1 MTERDRI
8 IRTLRGSK
16 LLGSLDAEQLSAIAD
31 IARLQQ
37 AARGQRLFDQGAECE
52 GMFVV
57 GGGQPGG
64 QVKLFKLSPE
74 GKEHLLHM
82 VRPGE
87 TFAEAALF
95 GGFDYPASAEA
106 VTDCELVFLP
116 KSPMLR
122 LLADHPAVPLK
133 LLAGL
138 SIWLRRMVDLMED
151 LVLRDAA
158 GRVAKHILSLR
169 TDERSPIV
177 QMTFKHQE
185 LAAHMGMTRE
195 TISRT
200 LAHLES
206 LGLIALLPKGQI
218 RLKDPQGLEDLAG
231 R

>member
-1 MTERDRI
+1 MGQRDLITRY
-8 IRTLRGSK
+8 LRSSK
-16 LLGSLDAEQLSAIAD
+16 LLGSLDAPHLAAIAD
-31 IARLQQ
+31 IATLQS
-37 AARGQRLFDQGAECE
+37 AGKGERLFDQGSECA

-57 GGGQPGG
+57 GMG
-64 QVKLFKLSPE
+64 QVKVYKVSPD

-82 VRPGE
+82 VCAGE

-106 VTDCELVFLP
+106 VAASELVFLP
-116 KSPMLR
+116 KRPMLQ

-133 LLAGL
+133 LLAGM

-158 GRVAKHILSLR
+158 GRIAKHILSLQSDDKA
-169 TDERSPIV
+169 TVV
-177 QMTFKHQE
+177 QMTLKHQE

-206 LGLIALLPKGQI
+206 LGLITLMPKGKI
-218 RLKDPQGLEDLAG
+218 RLKDAAGLAQLAG